1 MRTFPEDHVI
11 ILPHAEEY
19 RRFYDVS
26 LDEVL
31 LTLNEPETHEGL
43 SEDHYTVE
51 KTYGMHRVYL
61 YYYLTLPLQAKQDEL
76 YAIVDFIGFT
86 SLNT

>member
-1 MRTFPEDHVI
+1 MVPRQNVS
-11 ILPHAEEY
+11 ILLPYAEEY

-51 KTYGMHRVYL
+51 KTYGTHRVYL
-61 YYYLTLPLQAKQDEL
+61 
-76 YAIVDFIGFT
+76 
-86 SLNT
+86 LNVTN

>member
-1 MRTFPEDHVI
+1 MYAGSEH
-11 ILPHAEEY
+11 
-19 RRFYDVS
+19 YDVS

-51 KTYGMHRVYL
+51 KTYGHASGVSLLLSHPPYKPSRMNSMQL
-61 YYYLTLPLQAKQDEL
+61 S
-76 YAIVDFIGFT
+76 T
-86 SLNT
+86 SLDLRL